1 METVEELKLNA
12 KHRSEALEPV
22 VLELQILNKKTE
34 EVIQLLCDL
43 LRKYPR

>member
-22 VLELQILNKKTE
+22 VDELKALNKKTE
-34 EVIQLLCDL
+34 EVIQLLCEL
-43 LRKYPR
+43 LRRQPR